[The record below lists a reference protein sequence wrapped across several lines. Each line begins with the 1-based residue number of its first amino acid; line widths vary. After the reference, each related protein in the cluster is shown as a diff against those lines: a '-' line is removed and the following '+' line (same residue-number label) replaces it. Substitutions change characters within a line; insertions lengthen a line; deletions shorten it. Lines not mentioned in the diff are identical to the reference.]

1 MKEALY
7 GTRYKI
13 SQPANRA
20 LASLSL
26 ITHKH
31 ATVETMTALVHNSP
45 LLLTFG
51 MVFLT
56 AGLAIV
62 LGHNVWS
69 GGALPVVVTVVG
81 WLLLIRGLI
90 LLFLSPEAAVG
101 IFAGLHFE
109 HLFYLYFAVS
119 LTVGVYLTYGGF
131 SSRSGSHFGFEIRL

>member
-1 MKEALY
+1 MAPV
-7 GTRYKI
+7 TRYLSRLI
-13 SQPANRA
+13 GLFSI

-62 LGHNVWS
+62 LGHNVWP
-69 GGALPVVVTVVG
+69 GGALPVVGTVVG

-109 HLFYLYFAVS
+109 HLFFSTCISPSPSPLVS
-119 LTVGVYLTYGGF
+119 ILPIVDSARDRVRILA
-131 SSRSGSHFGFEIRL
+131 SK

>member
-31 ATVETMTALVHNSP
+31 ATMETMTALVHNSP

-90 LLFLSPEAAVG
+90 L
-101 IFAGLHFE
+101 
-109 HLFYLYFAVS
+109 
-119 LTVGVYLTYGGF
+119 
-131 SSRSGSHFGFEIRL
+131 

>member
-1 MKEALY
+1 
-7 GTRYKI
+7 
-13 SQPANRA
+13 
-20 LASLSL
+20 
-26 ITHKH
+26 
-31 ATVETMTALVHNSP
+31 MTALVHNSP

-62 LGHNVWS
+62 LGHNVWP

-131 SSRSGSHFGFEIRL
+131 SSRSGSHFGFEIRS